1 MARCPDTASKDRETE
16 IPRGASGYPPSLEYI
31 HDPPPVLWLRGA
43 RTEFAG
49 RSLAIAIVGARDASA
64 YGIGVAS
71 RLASELAS
79 RGVTIVSGLAL
90 GIDAAAHRG
99 ALAAGGDT
107 VAVLGCG
114 TDVVYPRRNAALRSE
129 ILARSCLVSEL
140 PPGTPPAAF
149 HFPRR
154 NRIISGLSLGV
165 VVVEAGER
173 SGSLGTARH
182 ALEQGRDVFAV
193 PGAVGAPRSRGPH
206 ALLKAGAKLVESAD
220 DVLEEYPEIARRLS
234 APSLPSPESVSTIVA
249 VLRERPDSAD
259 GLALRLRRQVP
270 EILRELLDLELRGE
284 VLRGPGGRFFA
295 TGWTGG
301 GRRGAARLRV
311 DSPLS
316 GG

>member
-1 MARCPDTASKDRETE
+1 MARCSDGASKDRETE
-16 IPRGASGYPPSLEYI
+16 ASRGARDYPASLEHI

-43 RTEFAG
+43 RTELA
-49 RSLAIAIVGARDASA
+49 RCSPAIAIVGARDASA
-64 YGIGVAS
+64 YGVGVAS
-71 RLASELAS
+71 RLAGELAS

-114 TDVVYPRRNAALRSE
+114 TDIVCPRRNAGLRRE
-129 ILARSCLVSEL
+129 ILARSCVVSEL
-140 PPGTPPAAF
+140 PAGTPPAAF

-173 SGSLGTARH
+173 SGSLVTARH

-220 DVLEEYPEIARRLS
+220 DVLEEYPEIARCLG
-234 APSLPSPESVSTIVA
+234 APPTPVPEGVSTIVA
-249 VLRERPDSAD
+249 ALRERPDSAD
-259 GLALRLRRQVP
+259 GLALRLRRQVT
-270 EILRELLDLELRGE
+270 EILAELLDLELRGE
-284 VLRGPGGRFFA
+284 VLRGPAGRFSA
-295 TGWTGG
+295 VGG
-301 GRRGAARLRV
+301 AGSGRRGATGPWV
-311 DSPLS
+311 DSPPN